1 MVRVADYIID
11 RLHEAGIRHIFTVN
25 GRGILYLTD
34 AVARRS
40 DVDGIS
46 VNHEQAAAY
55 AAVGYAQYSE
65 GMGACLVSTGC
76 AGTNAMTGVLCAWQ
90 DNVPC
95 VFLSGN
101 NMLGETTRYR
111 QIPLRTFGQQ
121 ETDIISLVT
130 PVTKYAVMITDASR
144 IAYEVDKALYL
155 AQEGRKG
162 PVWIDVPLNI
172 QDARIEPERLERYE
186 AREHRK
192 GPEAEAVAYAADRL
206 REAKRPV
213 ILFGSGVRAAGAAGL
228 LKQFAGE
235 HEIPLTY
242 SASAPDVI
250 GAKEDIVIGTVGS
263 MGGTRAGN
271 FAVQNSDVLLV
282 LGNRLSPVTTS
293 GEYEKFAREAEIIVV
308 DIDPVEH
315 SKDTVRIDRFIEADA
330 GEFLRALQQCMAP
343 VKYSDWLQKCLH
355 WKEIFPICEE
365 VYRNAERVDLYEL
378 AEKLSAVLKEDTA
391 LCTDAGLEELILPA
405 NVRFGRN
412 QKCIHPNAQGA
423 MGYSIPAAIGAY
435 YAGAKNVVV
444 VVGDG
449 SVMMNIQEL
458 QTIHY
463 RQLPIK
469 ILIINNNGYAIIRRR
484 QKNLFRKRTIGND
497 ESDGLGLADFEGLAA
512 GFGVAYDRIDSPDEL
527 TDKLELILEKE
538 EAVLCEIMGVEDQN
552 YLHSSFAKNKDR
564 KIVKRPLEDQS
575 PFLPRELLEE
585 EMVIELM
592 DQ

>member
-11 RLHEAGIRHIFTVN
+11 RLYEEGIRHIFTVN

-34 AVARRS
+34 AAARKS
-40 DVDGIS
+40 DVDCIS

-55 AAVGYAQYSE
+55 AAVGYAQYSG

-90 DNVPC
+90 DNIPC
-95 VFLSGN
+95 VFVSGN
-101 NMLGETTRYR
+101 NMLAETTRYR

-121 ETDIISLVT
+121 ETDIVSLVT
-130 PVTKYAVMITDASR
+130 PVTKYAVMLTDASR
-144 IAYEVDKALYL
+144 AAYEVDKALYL

-162 PVWIDVPLNI
+162 PVWIDVPLDI
-172 QDARIEPERLERYE
+172 QDARIEPEELERFEGAYS
-186 AREHRK
+186 RK
-192 GPEAEAVAYAADRL
+192 CPDDQAVAYAAAKL
-206 REAKRPV
+206 EQAKRPV
-213 ILFGSGVRAAGAAGL
+213 ILFGSGVRAPETAEL

-250 GAKEDIVIGTVGS
+250 GAKEDMVIGTVGS

-271 FAVQNSDVLLV
+271 FAIQNSDVLLV

-308 DIDPVEH
+308 DIDVVEH

-330 GEFLRALQQCMAP
+330 GEFLRRLQQSMAP
-343 VKYSDWLQKCLH
+343 VKYSDWLEKCLH
-355 WKEIFPICEE
+355 WKQIFPLCEDA
-365 VYRNAERVDLYEL
+365 YRNTERVDLYYL
-378 AEKLSAVLKEDTA
+378 AEMLSAVLKEDTA

-469 ILIINNNGYAIIRRR
+469 ILVINNNGYAIIRKR
-484 QKNLFRKRTIGND
+484 QKNLFRRRTIGND
-497 ESDGLGLADFEGLAA
+497 ESDGLGLADFERLAA
-512 GFGVAYDRIDSPDEL
+512 GFGVSFVRIGSPDEL
-527 TDKLELILEKE
+527 TDQLELILEKE
-538 EAVLCEIMGVEDQN
+538 EAVLCEVMGVEDQN
-552 YLHSSFAKNKDR
+552 YLHSSFAKSKEK

-575 PFLPRELLEE
+575 PFLPRELLEA
-585 EMVIELM
+585 EMVIDLI